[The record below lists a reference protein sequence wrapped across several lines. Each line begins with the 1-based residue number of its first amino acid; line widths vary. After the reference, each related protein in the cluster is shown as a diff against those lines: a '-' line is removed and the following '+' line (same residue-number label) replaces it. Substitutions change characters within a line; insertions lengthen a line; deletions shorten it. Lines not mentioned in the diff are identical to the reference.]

1 MALTGTV
8 YTAGPIDQAEIDT
21 IQKQFETIL
30 GQAVELAFCRDD
42 SLIGGFRA
50 VIDGKLYDASILA
63 KAKDILGHLKNRE

>member
-8 YTAGPIDQAEIDT
+8 YTAGPIDDTEIET
-21 IQKQFETIL
+21 IKKQFETVL
-30 GQAVELAFCRDD
+30 GQTVELTFCRDE